1 MSELLIIQNYDDAAR
16 DDTFILLT
24 EIREQVYLIQL

>member
-1 MSELLIIQNYDDAAR
+1 MSELLIIQNYDDASR

-24 EIREQVYLIQL
+24 ELREQVYLIQL